1 MKHKTKKPLSAHQS
15 NVLSAFD
22 RKDKDYDIAV
32 LYTRVYG
39 DPGHMTAR
47 EMQQKLAPT
56 FSEINRKLVKGIIEP
71 GETKRT
77 YRINTTGV

>member
-1 MKHKTKKPLSAHQS
+1 MIKKDKTLTAHQAS
-15 NVLSAFD
+15 VLNAFGEN
-22 RKDKDYDIAV
+22 DKDYDIAV

-56 FSEINRKLVKGIIEP
+56 FSAINEKLNKGRIEP
-71 GETKRT
+71 GDTKRT
-77 YRINTTGV
+77 YRLNTTGV